1 MGFGIAAWVV
11 SYRLAAMSLGLGAP
25 KWLAPAA
32 VGAFGVVYAVIGA
45 GSLVLEYRADRQRN
59 LNEVERDGNALVD
72 ELSALGQT
80 PLNVTPDTVSLG
92 LAELERTYCIVR
104 RYMSKISPRAKRLAK
119 ELRGYRHVPKDD
131 AFFQLVTDSPQNAN
145 EVAEI
150 AAGLERLLWHL
161 RESK

>member
-1 MGFGIAAWVV
+1 VFFGVTAWVV
-11 SYRLAAMSLGLGAP
+11 SYRLAAMSLGSGAP

-32 VGAFGVVYAVIGA
+32 IAAFGVVYAVVGA
-45 GSLVLEYRADRQRN
+45 GSLVLGYSADRQRN

-72 ELSALGQT
+72 ELWALDQT
-80 PLNVTPDTVSLG
+80 ALNVTPDTISLG
-92 LAELERTYCIVR
+92 LAQLERSSYIVG
-104 RYMSKISPRAKRLAK
+104 RYASKISPRANRLAK
-119 ELRGYRHVPKDD
+119 ELRGYRHVPTDD
-131 AFFQLVTDSPQNAN
+131 VFFQLVAASPQNAS